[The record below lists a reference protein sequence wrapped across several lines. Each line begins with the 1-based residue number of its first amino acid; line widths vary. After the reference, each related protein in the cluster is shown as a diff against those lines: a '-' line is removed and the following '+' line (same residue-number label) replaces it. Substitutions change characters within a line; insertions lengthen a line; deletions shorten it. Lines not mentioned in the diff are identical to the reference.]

1 MTNQQI
7 TDNKFEACTSY
18 STDVLQRF
26 TAADIFIPYKQ
37 KYAIEE
43 FRQKLIPYQMEEFTV
58 PLYNYMILAL
68 RQNNN
73 IVKKPITS
81 SRSLLKDLLYKQELV
96 LSLKNLISGGKI
108 EVKIINIPGQDPYPV
123 ANKKIVEI
131 LNESATISLS
141 DKIEELGLNQFSISE
156 EEAEAEINNGSDSE
170 WIKNWM
176 ESEGYLDPNY
186 RSFTLGKFEEYCE
199 MLELSNFVGAWQKLR
214 QRLISEYAYDHCQEV
229 PLTIEGLNRIL
240 DKIKQ
245 GKPKSGRP
253 QETEELK
260 YLAYKLS
267 LLIRLDRYLEN
278 KAIDL
283 IDKVHLENSDCRFVH
298 DVLSFFSLIIDYNQ
312 NLRNK
317 KNLEKRIRKMIG
329 DYSDTSS
336 IDDSNEILKILK
348 RDIA

>member
-1 MTNQQI
+1 
-7 TDNKFEACTSY
+7 
-18 STDVLQRF
+18 
-26 TAADIFIPYKQ
+26 
-37 KYAIEE
+37 
-43 FRQKLIPYQMEEFTV
+43 
-58 PLYNYMILAL
+58 
-68 RQNNN
+68 
-73 IVKKPITS
+73 VKKPITS

-108 EVKIINIPGQDPYPV
+108 EVKIINIHGQDPYTV
-123 ANKKIVEI
+123 ANKKIAEI
-131 LNESATISLS
+131 LNESAIISLS

-186 RSFTLGKFEEYCE
+186 RSFTLDKFEEYCE
-199 MLELSNFVGAWQKLR
+199 MLGLSNFVGAWQELR
-214 QRLISEYAYDHCQEV
+214 QRLISEYAYDHCHEV
-229 PLTIEGLNRIL
+229 PLTNEGLNRIL
-240 DKIKQ
+240 GKIKQ

-260 YLAYKLS
+260 CLAYKLS

-283 IDKVHLENSDCRFVH
+283 IDQVDVENSDCRFVH

-336 IDDSNEILKILK
+336 IDDSNKILKILK
-348 RDIA
+348 SDIA